1 METAARLPF
10 KERHNNVRTT
20 DDGARGG
27 GGGGDGGDLGSDDEK
42 NENHLQLEEG
52 KTGSE
57 MTSPVTVLF

>member
-27 GGGGDGGDLGSDDEK
+27 GGGDLGSDEEE
-42 NENHLQLEEG
+42 NENHLQLGEG

>member
-1 METAARLPF
+1 MPF

-27 GGGGDGGDLGSDDEK
+27 GGGDLGSDDEK

>member
-27 GGGGDGGDLGSDDEK
+27 GGGDLGSDEEK

>member
-27 GGGGDGGDLGSDDEK
+27 GGGDLGSDDEK

>member
-27 GGGGDGGDLGSDDEK
+27 GGGDLGSDDEK

-52 KTGSE
+52 KTGSV